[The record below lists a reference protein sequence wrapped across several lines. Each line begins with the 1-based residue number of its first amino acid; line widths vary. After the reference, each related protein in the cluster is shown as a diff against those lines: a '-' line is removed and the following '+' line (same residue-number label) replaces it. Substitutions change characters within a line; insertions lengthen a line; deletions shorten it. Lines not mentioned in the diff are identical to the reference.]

1 WQQLFDEL
9 NHPYG
14 PQWGYQ
20 HSQRAANLMGR
31 RPDDVPNTRLDA
43 LCHAVQG
50 DFSRLEP
57 GEREGG
63 EAAVKAGAVKEV
75 SEVITSRIGWLR
87 GRQAVLNP
95 AAVEQDRAEAGKRA
109 LFDPSPAAVLARK
122 YEAALERSFFRTLK
136 EFREAQAAAAEHRE
150 PDINPEDDEVCAS

>member
-1 WQQLFDEL
+1 
-9 NHPYG
+9 
-14 PQWGYQ
+14 
-20 HSQRAANLMGR
+20 ANLMGQ

-63 EAAVKAGAVKEV
+63 EQAVKAGAIREL
-75 SEVITSRIGWLR
+75 SGFITARVAWLP
-87 GRQAVLNP
+87 GRLGGVEP
-95 AAVEQDRAEAGKRA
+95 AAGGPGRGEAGKRGQ
-109 LFDPSPAAVLARK
+109 FDPSPAAVLARK

-150 PDINPEDDEVCAS
+150 PDLNPEDDEVCASLGSFFPTNIPVAPRPPKGASE